1 LLDELRTALVRST
14 YNVNEK
20 ECRRE
25 RRFELMRLSD
35 ENLRGR
41 TVIAADGQAIGEV
54 AALFLDSDAWRVESL
69 QIKLRKEIAD
79 QLGATR
85 GMFHAGT
92 LELPVGMVQSVGD
105 AIVLS
110 VPALELR
117 QVLPGGGG
125 SVPSH

>member
-1 LLDELRTALVRST
+1 
-14 YNVNEK
+14 
-20 ECRRE
+20 
-25 RRFELMRLSD
+25 MRLSD

-54 AALFLDSDAWRVESL
+54 AALFIDSDGWRVESL
-69 QIKLRKEIAD
+69 QIKLRKEVAD

-92 LELPVGMVQSVGD
+92 LELPVRMVQSAGD

-117 QVLPGGGG
+117 QVLPGVGG
-125 SVPSH
+125 SPPAQ